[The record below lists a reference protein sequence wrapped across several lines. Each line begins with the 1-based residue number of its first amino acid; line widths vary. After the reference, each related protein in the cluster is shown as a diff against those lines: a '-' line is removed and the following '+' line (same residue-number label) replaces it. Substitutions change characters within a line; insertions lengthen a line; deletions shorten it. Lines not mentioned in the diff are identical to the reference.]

1 MVSTVIHNLYI
12 FLSMIFSGGT
22 IAGLSLGSSL
32 SNLGAKVNTKYLF
45 LSPDLSSSLFLKTAL
60 YLHSSCMQVHA
71 YCVCDDP
78 EYFYEYAQGLLD
90 GMQAGVSSRDIVNIE
105 NVSSMFVVLSRNFL
119 IFE

>member
-1 MVSTVIHNLYI
+1 
-12 FLSMIFSGGT
+12 
-22 IAGLSLGSSL
+22 
-32 SNLGAKVNTKYLF
+32 
-45 LSPDLSSSLFLKTAL
+45 
-60 YLHSSCMQVHA
+60 MQVHA

>member
-1 MVSTVIHNLYI
+1 
-12 FLSMIFSGGT
+12 
-22 IAGLSLGSSL
+22 
-32 SNLGAKVNTKYLF
+32 
-45 LSPDLSSSLFLKTAL
+45 
-60 YLHSSCMQVHA
+60 MQVHA

-78 EYFYEYAQGLLD
+78 EYFYEYAQALLD